1 MILIKSTLQIGVLS
15 FSLKFAWGIA
25 YVKGKKLINKYRK
38 LIMPSFKFPWKSI
51 FWTSSII
58 NMLN

>member
-25 YVKGKKLINKYRK
+25 YVKGKKLINKYGK
-38 LIMPSFKFPWKSI
+38 LIMPSFQFPWKSI
-51 FWTSSII
+51 F
-58 NMLN
+58 